1 MVSGFLFG
9 ELVSR
14 LYPIGNFLN
23 GVRAPSVS
31 VFSVCIS
38 RPSTEVPAYIYLFIG
53 QPVTLS
59 GDSIKKSFA
68 VEYGKGM
75 RIDDVWQRGTRRR
88 WIQESSNSNNGG
100 IPTAIRRDEKQ
111 GNGGIP
117 RSNSRDKCKQNNN
130 GKRQS
135 KQLYQ

>member
-1 MVSGFLFG
+1 MTVGLTP
-9 ELVSR
+9 ECQR
-14 LYPIGNFLN
+14 
-23 GVRAPSVS
+23 
-31 VFSVCIS
+31 FSVCIS
-38 RPSTEVPAYIYLFIG
+38 RPSTEVPAYICLFIG

-75 RIDDVWQRGTRRR
+75 RNDGVDSVEHGVGGSRRAATATMVELQQQSAGTR
-88 WIQESSNSNNGG
+88 NKAMAG
-100 IPTAIRRDEKQ
+100 
-111 GNGGIP
+111 P
-117 RSNSRDKCKQNNN
+117 RSDSRNKCKQNNN